1 MHLVLLCVKWK
12 WIAAFH
18 LISTHT
24 HTLLGTRE
32 TKTPDKQMK
41 KKKNENFCCSIASHL
56 VFFAVGCCCCCVKAK
71 TIEHKTI
78 TRWISITESV
88 GKKRRKQA
96 IEMEMK
102 SEEEKK
108 MCIPTTDEH
117 GSLCAY
123 YRLHYGCGRVC
134 ARISSK
140 YFPFNSIQFNFN
152 WKHTRTLRNS
162 SKQAPQPVRF
172 VQYDTILLCTFPHLQ
187 LNDTVACI
195 WWDIRQTRNSRIL
208 LSEIESKKCHFFANW
223 VNQNDDYISISNMA
237 QIGCA
242 KTNAVTTI
250 SEESPFF
257 SSNLGVLMALRKW
270 VNKQFSQRMK
280 KKHNCFCSI

>member
-88 GKKRRKQA
+88 EKRRSKQSKWKWKVKKRKR
-96 IEMEMK
+96 
-102 SEEEKK
+102 
-108 MCIPTTDEH
+108 CV
-117 GSLCAY
+117 
-123 YRLHYGCGRVC
+123 YRLPTNTAVYVLIADCIMDAGGCVR
-134 ARISSK
+134 A
-140 YFPFNSIQFNFN
+140 FPQNIFHSIQFN
-152 WKHTRTLRNS
+152 S
-162 SKQAPQPVRF
+162 IS
-172 VQYDTILLCTFPHLQ
+172 
-187 LNDTVACI
+187 
-195 WWDIRQTRNSRIL
+195 
-208 LSEIESKKCHFFANW
+208 IESTLALCVTVPNKHHSRCDLCNTTRFFS
-223 VNQNDDYISISNMA
+223 VLFLISN
-237 QIGCA
+237 
-242 KTNAVTTI
+242 
-250 SEESPFF
+250 
-257 SSNLGVLMALRKW
+257 
-270 VNKQFSQRMK
+270 
-280 KKHNCFCSI
+280 

>member
-1 MHLVLLCVKWK
+1 
-12 WIAAFH
+12 
-18 LISTHT
+18 
-24 HTLLGTRE
+24 
-32 TKTPDKQMK
+32 MK

-56 VFFAVGCCCCCVKAK
+56 VFFAVGCCCYCVKAK

-140 YFPFNSIQFNFN
+140 YFPFHSIQFN
-152 WKHTRTLRNS
+152 S
-162 SKQAPQPVRF
+162 IS
-172 VQYDTILLCTFPHLQ
+172 
-187 LNDTVACI
+187 
-195 WWDIRQTRNSRIL
+195 
-208 LSEIESKKCHFFANW
+208 IESTLALCVTVPNKHHSRCDLCNTTRFFS
-223 VNQNDDYISISNMA
+223 VLFLISN
-237 QIGCA
+237 
-242 KTNAVTTI
+242 
-250 SEESPFF
+250 
-257 SSNLGVLMALRKW
+257 
-270 VNKQFSQRMK
+270 
-280 KKHNCFCSI
+280 